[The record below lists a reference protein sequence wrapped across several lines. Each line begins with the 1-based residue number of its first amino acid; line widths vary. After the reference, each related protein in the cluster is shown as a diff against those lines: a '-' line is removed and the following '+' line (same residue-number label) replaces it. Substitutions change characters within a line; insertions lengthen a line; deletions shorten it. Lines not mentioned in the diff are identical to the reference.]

1 MDWDKLKSF
10 HAAAETGS
18 LTAAAERLAVSQSAL
33 SRQIAALEESL
44 GSALFQR
51 HSRGL
56 ILTEAGRLLLKTT
69 REMAASAAAAE
80 SVLRDARDRPEGDL
94 SVVAPMAFGT
104 SWLTPRLPNFA
115 RSYPHVRLKLRLE
128 DREVDV
134 AHFESEA
141 AISLWPTS
149 NDSLIQRKFLTFSFG
164 LYAAHDYLAR
174 EGAPSTPQALDRHR
188 LIAYGAG
195 DDGPLHSLDWAVWLG
210 RDEKE
215 PRREAGLT
223 VNNVLAILRAC
234 DAGLGIATLPDYV
247 AAENPHLVRLFEDLP
262 QPAYDVYFQYP
273 QELRGSQR
281 LEAFRRFLMDESRI
295 AES

>member
-10 HAAAETGS
+10 HAAAEAGS
-18 LTAAAERLAVSQSAL
+18 LTAAADRLSISQSAL

-44 GSALFQR
+44 GAALFQR

-69 REMAASAAAAE
+69 REMAAAAAAGE

-94 SVVAPMAFGT
+94 SVVAPTAFGAT
-104 SWLTPRLPNFA
+104 WLTPRLPNFA
-115 RSYPHVRLKLRLE
+115 RAYPHVRLKLRLE
-128 DREVDV
+128 DNEVDV

-141 AISLWPTS
+141 AITLWPAT
-149 NDSLIQRKFLTFSFG
+149 NDSLIERKFMSFSFG
-164 LYAAHDYLAR
+164 LYAAPDYLAR
-174 EGAPSTPQALDRHR
+174 EGAPSSPDALDRHR
-188 LIAYGAG
+188 LIAYGAAQT
-195 DDGPLHSLDWAVWLG
+195 GPLHSLDWATWIG
-210 RDEKE
+210 RDEKD

-247 AAENPHLVRLFEDLP
+247 AAENPHLVRLFQDVP
-262 QPAYDVYFQYP
+262 QPQYDVYFQYP

-281 LEAFRRFLMDESRI
+281 LEAFRRFLIEESR
-295 AES
+295 AFG